1 MFDISWGE
9 LLVIGVVALIVIGP
23 HQLPGT
29 LRGLGRAVN
38 KLRGMASD
46 FRTQFDDA
54 MREAELHDVAKDVSD
69 IKSAATGGF
78 NPVETIR
85 NEIKGAVEE
94 LKAKASDAASLSEV
108 QSSLSDISS
117 SLDHAMADMQAA
129 AQIDAVAAPHV
140 MAQPDLAPPISPP
153 PLPEQASAPVKA
165 PAPTDE
171 AIPPAKPPRRKKP
184 APDSGGEN
192 PS

>member
-9 LLVIGVVALIVIGP
+9 LLVVGIVALIVIGP

-54 MREAELHDVAKDVSD
+54 MREAELHDVAKDVAD

-94 LKAKASDAASLSEV
+94 LKAKATDATSLTDV

-117 SLDHAMADMQAA
+117 SVDHAMADMQAA
-129 AQIDAVAAPHV
+129 ATIDAVAAPHV
-140 MAQPDLAPPISPP
+140 MAQPEPTPPIPPPQAPAPAPP
-153 PLPEQASAPVKA
+153 QASAPA
-165 PAPTDE
+165 DA

-184 APDSGGEN
+184 APDSGGKD
-192 PS
+192 PT